1 MKHFSISALPTVF
14 QTIYRTFFLGLGLA
28 VLSSPTLVFA
38 QAEGSQP
45 AAGTVVTVLPKSG
58 DAVAAVPATSLEVKV
73 DGKKVQPLAWHPYG
87 EGEVQLVMLIDD
99 SARTSFG
106 RNLDDL
112 SKFVQSLPPNV
123 AVAIAYMQNG
133 ASVFSGP
140 FSKDHEAVAKTLHLP
155 GGSPGSNASP
165 YFCLQDLAKRWP
177 AAPSASRREVLM
189 ITDGVDEYNL
199 RYDPEDPYVRAAIDA
214 SSRAGLV
221 IFSIYY
227 RDQGR
232 LSRNFYETNAGQ
244 NYLFQVADATGGNVY
259 YEGLSN
265 PVSFSP
271 FLTDLTRRLDN
282 QYELAVPVKP
292 EKKLAYADLKVK
304 TDVGAVKLKAA
315 NRVVVG
321 AAGAATP

>member
-1 MKHFSISALPTVF
+1 MKLLPSAAFRTASLSVGLSALLCTAPA
-14 QTIYRTFFLGLGLA
+14 L
-28 VLSSPTLVFA
+28 A
-38 QAEGSQP
+38 QADASQP
-45 AAGTVVTVLPKSG
+45 SSETIVTVLPKSG
-58 DAVAAVPATSLEVKV
+58 DAAPTLPQSALEVKV
-73 DGKKVQPLAWHPYG
+73 DGKKVQPLAWAPFHQG
-87 EGEVQLVMLIDD
+87 EIQLVMLIDD

-112 SKFVQSLPPNV
+112 SKFVQGLPPNV
-123 AVAIAYMQNG
+123 DIAIAYMQNG
-133 ASVFSGP
+133 ASVFAGP
-140 FSKDHEAVAKTLHLP
+140 FSRNHAEVAKTLHLP

-177 AAPSASRREVLM
+177 APPSGARREVLM

-214 SSRAGLV
+214 SSRAGMV
-221 IFSIYY
+221 VFSIYY

-232 LSRNFYETNAGQ
+232 LSRSFYETNAGQ

-271 FLTDLTRRLDN
+271 FLDDLTRRLEN

-292 EKKLAYADLKVK
+292 EKKLSYADLKVK
-304 TDVGAVKLKAA
+304 SEVGGVKLKAA
-315 NRVVVG
+315 NRVVVPAIG
-321 AAGAATP
+321 TP

>member
-1 MKHFSISALPTVF
+1 MKYGTMTA
-14 QTIYRTFFLGLGLA
+14 RLGMSLGLA
-28 VLSSPTLVFA
+28 ALLAAPGAFA
-38 QAEGSQP
+38 QGDAAQAP
-45 AAGTVVTVLPKSG
+45 AQGQAQTATVVTILPKKG
-58 DAVAAVPATSLEVKV
+58 EAVEPVPVTSLEVKV
-73 DGKKVQPLAWHPYG
+73 DGKKVSPLAWQAYG
-87 EGEVQLVMLIDD
+87 NNPVELVLLIDD

-112 SKFVQSLPPNV
+112 TKFLNQLPPNV
-123 AVAIAYMQNG
+123 AVGIAYMQNG
-133 ASVFSGP
+133 VSRFEGP
-140 FSKDHEAVAKTLHLP
+140 LTLDHAAAAKMLHLP

-177 AAPSASRREVLM
+177 AQASGARREVLM

-199 RYDPEDPYVRAAIDA
+199 RYDPEDPYVRSAIDA
-214 SSRAGLV
+214 ANRAGMV

-232 LSRNFYETNAGQ
+232 LSRSFYETNAGQ

-265 PVSFSP
+265 PVTFVP
-271 FLTDLTRRLDN
+271 FLSDLTTRLEN

-292 EKKLAYADLKVK
+292 EKKLSYADLKVK
-304 TDVGAVKLKAA
+304 SDNGAIKLKAA
-315 NRVVVG
+315 DRVVV
-321 AAGAATP
+321 PPLQ